1 MDEKRDMTLQNQ
13 WKWSFFRSVP
23 DLKKILTT
31 AKLIHKKNVVKK
43 VKRNV
48 FLICIAMNCFKCE
61 RQISQFSKQKKIVID
76 LAILRKICARA
87 KKDWLDFHVLKVKC
101 HFGESLK
108 NMIYDGN
115 TVLEKITEKVSFNMA
130 IKAS

>member
-1 MDEKRDMTLQNQ
+1 
-13 WKWSFFRSVP
+13 
-23 DLKKILTT
+23 
-31 AKLIHKKNVVKK
+31 
-43 VKRNV
+43 
-48 FLICIAMNCFKCE
+48 MNCFKCE